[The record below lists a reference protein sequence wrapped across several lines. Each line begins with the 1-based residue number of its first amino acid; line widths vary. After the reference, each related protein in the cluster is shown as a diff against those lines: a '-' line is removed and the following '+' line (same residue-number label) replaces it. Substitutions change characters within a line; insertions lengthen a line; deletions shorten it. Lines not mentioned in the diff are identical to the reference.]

1 MPKSKPS
8 KDLKRTDEQA
18 DALITSALRTLEAEA
33 GGITALAAAIHD
45 GLGHAFIA
53 AVDLMRQARGR
64 VIVTGMGK
72 SGHVGRKIA
81 ATLASTGTPAFFVHP
96 SEASHGDLGMIA
108 TDDVIMALSWSGETA
123 ELKDLTD
130 YSRRFRIGLVA
141 VTAFADSTLG
151 QAADVVLALPQAREA
166 CPHNLAPTTST
177 LMQHALG
184 DALAIALLESRGFTA
199 LDFRVFHPGGRLGAM
214 LKFVGNVMHT
224 GPAIPLATVGT
235 RMSEAVVEMSAKGFG
250 CVGITDA
257 DGKLVGIVTDGDL
270 RRHMRPDL
278 LDARVET
285 VMTRGPKTVRPDQLA
300 SEALEII
307 NSSKITAL
315 IVAEAGKPVGIVH
328 FHDLL
333 RAGVA

>member
-1 MPKSKPS
+1 MPKPKA
-8 KDLKRTDEQA
+8 KDLKRTAGQS
-18 DALITSALRTLEAEA
+18 DALIASALRTLETEA
-33 GGITALAAAIHD
+33 AGINALAAAISD
-45 GLGHAFIA
+45 GLGEAFIA
-53 AVDLMRQARGR
+53 AIDLMRQARGR

-108 TDDVIMALSWSGETA
+108 TDDVIIALSWSGETA

-130 YSRRFRIGLVA
+130 YSRRFRIGLIA
-141 VTAFADSTLG
+141 VTAFAESTLG

-214 LKFVGNVMHT
+214 LKFVRDMMHT
-224 GPAIPLATVGT
+224 GAAIPLAAVGT
-235 RMSEAVVEMSAKGFG
+235 RMSEAVVVMSAKGFG
-250 CVGITDA
+250 CVGITDP
-257 DGKLVGIVTDGDL
+257 DGQLIGIVTDGDL
-270 RRHMRPDL
+270 RRHMRSDL

-285 VMTRGPKTVRPDQLA
+285 VMTHNPKTVRPDQLA
-300 SEALEII
+300 SEALEIL

-315 IVAEAGKPVGIVH
+315 MVAEAGKPVGIVH